1 MLWPCLRPKC
11 AQSQEK
17 NCVHLGFLTES
28 FPAMAEAVIV
38 NQIKLILVLPSASNH
53 PASKHQSI
61 KRVLV
66 IKHGAFG
73 DIIQAQGAM
82 RDIRQTF
89 PAAKIAVLSEPGFSK
104 IWQRCPYVD
113 EIITDAREPR
123 WRLDIMW
130 QLRGKLYAFDPDY
143 VVDLQNSNRSA
154 FYRHYL
160 LPKPTWSFIDKA
172 KSAKAQFP
180 KSMPSLER
188 KAGQLRQS
196 DLQYQHVMRPDI
208 SWFANDVA
216 KILTDANVQQPYIAL
231 IPGCSA
237 RHPHKR
243 WTKYGQL
250 AKALLDDGFD
260 VVTVPGPDEL
270 DLCAQIPGTTLT
282 GDRFLDWFDLAGVL
296 QQAEFVVGN
305 DTGPTH
311 IAAHLD
317 RPGLAL
323 FGPHTTAQSTSI
335 ASRRL
340 EAIETD
346 DLNKLTV
353 DTVLKHVRDAVSP
366 RAVQG

>member
-1 MLWPCLRPKC
+1 
-11 AQSQEK
+11 
-17 NCVHLGFLTES
+17 
-28 FPAMAEAVIV
+28 MAEAVNF
-38 NQIKLILVLPSASNH
+38 NQIRLILVLLSTSDRSGSNRQNV
-53 PASKHQSI
+53 A
-61 KRVLV
+61 RVLV

-82 RDIRQTF
+82 RDIRESF
-89 PAAKIAVLSEPGFSK
+89 PAAMIAVLSESGFSK

-130 QLRGKLYAFDPDY
+130 QLRRKLRAFDPDY

-154 FYRHYL
+154 FYRRYL
-160 LPKPTWSFIDKA
+160 LPKPVWSFVDKA
-172 KSAKAQFP
+172 KSARSQFP

-196 DLQYQHVMRPDI
+196 GLQCEHVMQPDI
-208 SWFANDVA
+208 SWFANDVS
-216 KILTDANVQQPYIAL
+216 KILIEANVKRPFIAL

-237 RHPHKR
+237 RHPQKR
-243 WTKYGQL
+243 WPYYGEL
-250 AKALLDDGFD
+250 AQALLDDGFD
-260 VVTVPGPDEL
+260 VVTVPGPDEI
-270 DLCAQIPGTTLT
+270 DLCAQIPGTMLT
-282 GDRFLDWFDLAGVL
+282 GGKFLDWFDLAGVL
-296 QQAEFVVGN
+296 QQADFIVGN

-323 FGPHTTAQSTSI
+323 FGAHTTARSTSI
-335 ASRRL
+335 ASREL

-346 DLNKLTV
+346 DLSKLTV
-353 DTVLKHVRDAVSP
+353 ETVLKQVRGAISL
-366 RAVQG
+366 R